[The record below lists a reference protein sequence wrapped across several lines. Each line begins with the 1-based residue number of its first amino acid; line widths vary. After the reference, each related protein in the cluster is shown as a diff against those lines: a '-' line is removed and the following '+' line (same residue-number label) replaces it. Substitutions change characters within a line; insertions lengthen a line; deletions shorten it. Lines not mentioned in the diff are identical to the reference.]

1 MGRKNRQQPRRQPG
15 THRGIRRSIRYD
27 AVEEERDTVRKRAAD
42 APVEINLRR
51 MRAEDA
57 LGQLAAQLRAF
68 ARMGKREVLVV
79 HGQGHNSPAGRPVLK
94 AIVREW
100 CDNHP
105 GVVKSWREAPR
116 QWGGPG
122 AIVVVLR

>member
-57 LGQLAAQLRAF
+57 LGQLAATIAH
-68 ARMGKREVLVV
+68 EVRNPLAVIRSAAP
-79 HGQGHNSPAGRPVLK
+79 GSMYPASST
-94 AIVREW
+94 
-100 CDNHP
+100 
-105 GVVKSWREAPR
+105 KS
-116 QWGGPG
+116 
-122 AIVVVLR
+122 